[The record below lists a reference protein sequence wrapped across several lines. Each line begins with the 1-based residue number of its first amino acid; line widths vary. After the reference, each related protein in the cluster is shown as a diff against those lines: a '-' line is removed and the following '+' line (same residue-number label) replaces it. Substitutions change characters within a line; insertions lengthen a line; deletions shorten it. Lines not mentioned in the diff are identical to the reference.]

1 MRNSTTSRPRAVA
14 CGIGMAL
21 AALTFG
27 PAQPVQAQQV
37 TFMTGPQGG
46 SWIPLGGALKGLW
59 EKELPDLKIQM
70 TPGAGISNV
79 RGVDAGKA
87 QIGFGNSITTVDGI
101 KGNPPY
107 PAPTKNVCQVA
118 NLYPQYFQVVALAD
132 SGINSIADMKGKSS
146 VMQSRGNT
154 AELITQHIL
163 KTQGLSYD
171 SLKKAN
177 FVASYDDAVSMLKDG
192 QAEVF
197 TLGTT
202 APASSVMN
210 LASARDMKLIGVD
223 QKTLAEMQK
232 INPGYYLAT
241 IKAGTYQKQDKDVDV
256 IAYSTHLIAAC
267 DLPED
272 TVYKMT
278 KSMAERAGEL
288 TAVVKAVAGL
298 DAKVMATDIGVPYH
312 KGAAKYYKEVGA
324 LK

>member
-1 MRNSTTSRPRAVA
+1 MKDATTSRRL
-14 CGIGMAL
+14 AL
-21 AALTFG
+21 ACSIGLALGTG
-27 PAQPVQAQQV
+27 LTLGAAQPVQAQQV

-59 EKELPDLKIQM
+59 ESAVPDLKIQM

-107 PAPTKNVCQVA
+107 PKATTNVCQIA
-118 NLYPQYFQVVALAD
+118 NLYPQYFQIVALAD
-132 SGINSIADMKGKSS
+132 AGIDTVADLKGKNA
-146 VMQSRGNT
+146 VMQPRGNT
-154 AELITQHIL
+154 AEIITQHIL
-163 KTQGLSYD
+163 ATQGLTYD
-171 SLKKAN
+171 SLGKAN
-177 FVASYDDAVSMLKDG
+177 FVAGYNDAVSMLKDG
-192 QAEVF
+192 QAHVF

-210 LASARDMKLIGVD
+210 LASARDVKLVGVD
-223 QKTLAEMQK
+223 EKTLSAMQK
-232 INPGYYLAT
+232 INPGYSLAT
-241 IKAGTYQKQDKDVDV
+241 IKAGTYQKQDKDAKV

-267 DLPED
+267 DLPEE

-288 TAVVKAVAGL
+288 AAVVKAIEGL
-298 DAKVMATDIGVPYH
+298 NAKAMAEDIGVPYH
-312 KGAAKYYKEVGA
+312 KGAARYYKEVGA
-324 LK
+324 L

>member
-1 MRNSTTSRPRAVA
+1 MKHSTSRRLATA
-14 CGIGMAL
+14 SGIAL
-21 AALTFG
+21 ALGTALTLG
-27 PAQPVQAQQV
+27 IAQPALAQQV

-59 EKELPDLKIQM
+59 ESAVPDLKIQM

-87 QIGFGNSITTVDGI
+87 QIGFGNSITTVDGV

-107 PAPTKNVCQVA
+107 PKATTNVCQVA

-132 SGINSIADMKGKSS
+132 SGISTIADMKGKSS

-163 KTQGLSYD
+163 KTQGLTYD

-177 FVASYDDAVSMLKDG
+177 FVAGYNDAVSMLKDG

-202 APASSVMN
+202 APASAVMN
-210 LASARDMKLIGVD
+210 LASARDIKLIGVD
-223 QKTLAEMQK
+223 QKTLAAMQK

-267 DLPED
+267 DLPEN

-278 KSMAERAGEL
+278 KAMAEHAGDL
-288 TAVVKAVAGL
+288 AAVVTAVAGL
-298 DAKVMATDIGVPYH
+298 NAKDLAKDIGVPFH

-324 LK
+324 L